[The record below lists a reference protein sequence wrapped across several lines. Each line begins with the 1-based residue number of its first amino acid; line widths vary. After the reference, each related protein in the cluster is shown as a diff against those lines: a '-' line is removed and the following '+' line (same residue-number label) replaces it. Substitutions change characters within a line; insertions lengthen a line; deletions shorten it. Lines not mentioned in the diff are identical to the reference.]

1 MNRNV
6 IKLPPPFS
14 LFSLTVRLTK
24 LIQTWSINNKL
35 FQIKKVKSIFSF
47 MFLKKKIFFSNIKRG
62 KLGGEMSG
70 NVLTEVPRRNLKSA
84 VFCLF
89 EKVGEI

>member
-1 MNRNV
+1 MKIITISENKV
-6 IKLPPPFS
+6 FS
-14 LFSLTVRLTK
+14 FSFGLLK
-24 LIQTWSINNKL
+24 IAIFYINLNS
-35 FQIKKVKSIFSF
+35 IKKLNKFSVSCSF
-47 MFLKKKIFFSNIKRG
+47 KKIFFSNIKRG

-70 NVLTEVPRRNLKSA
+70 NVLTGVPRRNLKSA

>member
-1 MNRNV
+1 
-6 IKLPPPFS
+6 
-14 LFSLTVRLTK
+14 
-24 LIQTWSINNKL
+24 
-35 FQIKKVKSIFSF
+35 
-47 MFLKKKIFFSNIKRG
+47 MFLKKIFFSNIKRG